1 MSLQTALDDHLAG
14 RLEQAARAYVSALA
28 EDPAQPV
35 ALHYLGIYLH
45 QVGRH
50 DEAIEKLRQAQA
62 LRPDNADWHNDFGN
76 VLFALERFDEASRSY
91 AAAAELLPEDH
102 VIQTSLGTA
111 HLEAGR
117 GPQAAAALERAV
129 QLAPEYIPAMQQLA
143 RLHTAAGDNLAASRW
158 QCRVFVLPPL
168 EGKSHE
174 MLGKAFYILGRYGE
188 AAQAYR
194 QWLQQSP
201 GNPIAQHLL
210 AACAQFGIPVR
221 AADRYVEAHFDAFA
235 EMFDANL
242 VESLS
247 YRGPQLIGE
256 GLALIAAPAR
266 QFEAVDLGCGTGLC
280 GQVLT
285 PFCHRIVGLDLSTRM
300 LEKAAARGTYTELHK
315 TEIGAWLARNPLC
328 CDLVVAADTLIYVG
342 ALDTLF
348 GQVSQALRDDGH
360 FIFTIERAL
369 PEDAMDEGFGLHAS
383 GRYRHRQEDVETL
396 LRQHALQTLHCSPHP
411 LRTEI
416 GEPVAGLLFVARKR
430 SNAAPIDERKHPHT

>member
-14 RLEQAARAYVSALA
+14 RLEQAARVYEAALA
-28 EDPAQPV
+28 EDPSQPV

-50 DEAIEKLRQAQA
+50 EEGVEKLRLASQ
-62 LRPDNADWHNDFGN
+62 LIPDDAHWHNDFGN
-76 VLFALERFDEASRSY
+76 VLFALERFDEAALAY
-91 AAAAELLPEDH
+91 AAAAALQPADH
-102 VIQTSLGTA
+102 AIWTSLGAA
-111 HLEAGR
+111 HAEAGR
-117 GPQAAAALERAV
+117 PAEALSALEHAV
-129 QLAPEYIPAMQQLA
+129 ALAPGYIPAMQQLA

-168 EGKSHE
+168 EGKSPE
-174 MLGKAFYILGRYGE
+174 MLGKAFYILERYAE

-210 AACAQFGIPVR
+210 AACAQHGIPVR

-235 EMFDANL
+235 EMFDTNL

-256 GLALIAAPAR
+256 GLALVAVPNR

-280 GQVLT
+280 GPVLA
-285 PFCHRIVGLDLSTRM
+285 PFCHRIVGLDLSSKM
-300 LEKAAARGTYTELHK
+300 LEKAAARGQYAELHR
-315 TEIGAWLARNPLC
+315 TEIGAWLARHPAC

-342 ALDTLF
+342 ALEALM
-348 GQVSQALRDDGH
+348 GQVSRALRDGGH

-369 PEDAMDEGFGLHAS
+369 PDDAVAEGFGLHAS
-383 GRYRHRQEDVETL
+383 GRYRHRQEDVENL
-396 LRQHALQTLHCSPHP
+396 LKSNGLLPLHCSPHP

-416 GEPVAGLLFVARKR
+416 GEPVAGLLLVARKEM
-430 SNAAPIDERKHPHT
+430 PTDTDD

>member
-14 RLEQAARAYVSALA
+14 RLEQAASAYVAALA

-50 DEAIEKLRQAQA
+50 EEAVEKLQQASR
-62 LRPDNADWHNDFGN
+62 LRPDHAEWHNDFGN
-76 VLFALERFDEASRSY
+76 VLFALERYDEASRCY
-91 AAAAELLPEDH
+91 AAAAELLPGDH
-102 VIQTSLGTA
+102 AVWTSLGSA
-111 HLEAGR
+111 HLEMGR
-117 GPQAAAALERAV
+117 SAEALAALERAV
-129 QLAPEYIPAMQQLA
+129 QLSPEYIPAMQQLA
-143 RLHTAAGDNLAASRW
+143 RLHTAAGDNLKASRW

-174 MLGKAFYILGRYGE
+174 MLGKAFYILERYAE

-201 GNPIAQHLL
+201 GNPIAEHLL

-256 GLALIAAPAR
+256 GLALTGVPAR

-280 GQVLT
+280 GPVLA
-285 PFCHRIVGLDLSTRM
+285 PFCHRIVGLDLSARM
-300 LEKAAARGTYTELHK
+300 LEKAAARGIYAELHK
-315 TEIGAWLARNPLC
+315 AEISAWLEQNPAC
-328 CDLVVAADTLIYVG
+328 CDLVVAADTLIYIG
-342 ALDTLF
+342 ALETLF
-348 GQVSQALRDDGH
+348 GHVARALREQGH

-369 PEDAMDEGFGLHAS
+369 PDDTVAAGFGLHAS
-383 GRYRHRQEDVETL
+383 GRYRHRQEDVENL
-396 LRQHALQTLHCSPHP
+396 LQLNGLRKLQCSPHP

-416 GEPVAGLLFVARKR
+416 GEPVAGLLFVAQKP
-430 SNAAPIDERKHPHT
+430 AAR

>member
-14 RLEQAARAYVSALA
+14 RLEQAARAYVAVLA

-50 DEAIEKLRQAQA
+50 EEAIEKLQQASA
-62 LRPDNADWHNDFGN
+62 LRPDNAEWHNDFGN
-76 VLFALERFDEASRSY
+76 VLFAVDRFDEAARSY
-91 AAAAELLPEDH
+91 AAAAELLPDEPA
-102 VIQTSLGTA
+102 IWTSLGTA
-111 HLEAGR
+111 RLETGR
-117 GPQAAAALERAV
+117 SAEALAALERAV
-129 QLAPEYIPAMQQLA
+129 RLSPEYVPAMQQLA
-143 RLHTAAGDNLAASRW
+143 RLHTAAGDNLQASRW

-174 MLGKAFYILGRYGE
+174 MLGKAFYILERYAE
-188 AAQAYR
+188 AAQSYR

-256 GLALIAAPAR
+256 GLASIAAPAR

-280 GQVLT
+280 GPVLT
-285 PFCHRIVGLDLSTRM
+285 PFCHRIVGLDLSARM
-300 LEKAAARGTYTELHK
+300 LEKAAARGSYAELHK
-315 TEIGAWLARNPLC
+315 TEIGAWLQRNPAC
-328 CDLVVAADTLIYVG
+328 CDLAVAADTLIYVG

-348 GQVSQALRDDGH
+348 GHVSGALRNEGH

-369 PEDAMDEGFGLHAS
+369 PDDAVAEGFGLHAS
-383 GRYRHRQEDVETL
+383 GRYRHRQDDVETL
-396 LRQHALQTLHCSPHP
+396 LDLNGLQTLQCSPHP

-430 SNAAPIDERKHPHT
+430 AVS